1 MKSIEF
7 KDKSAKKIYDSYI
20 RRIHRTIK
28 VLSRN
33 DKEDILMEFNSHI
46 YEGLKR
52 SEGSD
57 EIAAL
62 LQITHELGEPED
74 VLKSLVA
81 EKKLNQATSTFNP
94 KHIVQALFLNI
105 KKSGIFVIFFLLYIS
120 LFTFFI
126 LIISKIFAP
135 KETGLFFKDGE
146 FMALGRLST
155 SENVNEVLG
164 IWFIPLMIGSILLLY
179 FTITILMKLTRKK

>member
-20 RRIHRTIK
+20 RRINRTIN
-28 VLSRN
+28 VLSKN

-52 SEGSD
+52 SEKPN
-57 EIAAL
+57 EITAL
-62 LQITHELGEPED
+62 LQITHELGDPED

-81 EKKLNQATSTFNP
+81 EKKLNEATTTFNP
-94 KHIVQALFLNI
+94 KHILQAIFLNI
-105 KKSGIFVIFFLLYIS
+105 KRSGIFIVFSLLYLS
-120 LFTFFI
+120 LFAFI
-126 LIISKIFAP
+126 VLIISEILAP
-135 KETGLFFKDGE
+135 EETGLFFKNE
-146 FMALGRLST
+146 KFMVLGRLST

-164 IWFIPLMIGSILLLY
+164 IWFIPLMVGSILLLY
-179 FTITILMKLTRKK
+179 LMITLLMKLTRKK